1 MDNYF
6 EKNNKK
12 EKYPQPNLLGEHQ
25 IINAGI
31 ALKAFNLIMKK
42 KFNKNFVKKG
52 LKTGVGYYLYR
63 LNICESQDTA
73 VS

>member
-1 MDNYF
+1 M
-6 EKNNKK
+6 
-12 EKYPQPNLLGEHQ
+12 GEHQ

-52 LKTGVGYYLYR
+52 LKTVKWTGRLQKIYL
-63 LNICESQDTA
+63 NKE
-73 VS
+73 